1 MLQAGYCRT
10 LEFGWASLGLP
21 QGNVKTCDFVARAAP
36 RGYAERLA
44 QGETRWSIPPPSAMP
59 KPPFLTA
66 LARAFLGGEPAL
78 EHVIAR
84 ARRTLGRHWRWLRP
98 LAQRYIETFSGR
110 TRPRRRDVV
119 RFLLQDTGVA
129 RAQSK
134 YRDELRVDQWLNEPQ
149 QMQPVEAAAAWDVP
163 SIESVAALADW
174 LLLTPGELE
183 WFADLKGLGYRRKDR
198 PKLRH
203 FHYRVLAKTSRGIRL
218 IEAPKPRL
226 KALQRQILSLILDRI
241 PPHSTVHGFRSGRSI
256 KTFAAP
262 HVGRRIV
269 LRMDLRDF
277 FPSISGARIQTLF
290 RTVGYPESV
299 ADLLGGI
306 CTNATPRDVW
316 RQAAIDVDPFML
328 RDARALCARP
338 HLPQGAPTSPA
349 LANLCAYR
357 ADCRLTGL
365 AQSVDAR
372 YTRHADDLAFSG
384 DETFARNVERF
395 AAHVAAILLEEG
407 FTVNHRKTRIMR
419 QGVRQ
424 HLAGLAVNRRLNV
437 IRANFDRLKAT
448 LHNCVRLGP
457 ESQNR
462 DAHDSCRSHLD
473 GRVGFVETI
482 NPAKGK
488 RLRALFEKIRWQ

>member
-1 MLQAGYCRT
+1 
-10 LEFGWASLGLP
+10 
-21 QGNVKTCDFVARAAP
+21 
-36 RGYAERLA
+36 
-44 QGETRWSIPPPSAMP
+44 MP
-59 KPPFLTA
+59 KPPLLTV
-66 LARAFLGGEPAL
+66 LARAFLAGEPVVEDL
-78 EHVIAR
+78 IAR

-98 LAQRYIETFSGR
+98 LAQRYIETFAGR

-119 RFLLQDTGVA
+119 QFLSRDPGVA
-129 RAQSK
+129 RARVK
-134 YRDELRVDQWLNEPQ
+134 YRHEVRVEQWLTEPQ
-149 QMQPVEAAAAWDVP
+149 QMQPVAAAAAWDVP
-163 SIESVAALADW
+163 PIESVMALADW
-174 LLLTPGELE
+174 FRLTPGELE
-183 WFADLKGLGYRRKDR
+183 WFADLRGLGYRRKDR

-226 KALQRQILSLILDRI
+226 KALQRQILTRILDRI
-241 PPHSTVHGFRSGRSI
+241 PPHSAVHGFRRGRSI

-262 HVGRRIV
+262 HVGRHIV

-277 FPSISGARIQTLF
+277 FPSIRGARIQTLF
-290 RTVGYPESV
+290 RTMGYPDSV
-299 ADLLGGI
+299 ADLLGGV

-316 RQAAIDVDPFML
+316 LAAAIDADPLML
-328 RDARALCARP
+328 RDARALYARP

-357 ADCRLTGL
+357 ADCRLEGL
-365 AQSVDAR
+365 AKSVDAR
-372 YTRHADDLAFSG
+372 YTRYADDLAFSG
-384 DETFARNVERF
+384 GEAFARNVERF
-395 AAHVAAILLEEG
+395 AAHVAAILQEEG
-407 FTVNHRKTRIMR
+407 FSVNHRKTRIMR

-437 IRANFDRLKAT
+437 IRADFDRLKAT
-448 LHNCVRLGP
+448 LNNCVRLGP

-462 DAHDSCRSHLD
+462 DAVANFQAHLD

-488 RLRALFEKIRWQ
+488 RLRVLFERIRWQ